1 MRLFSGMEAAPG
13 GSPAARLFARLAAR
27 RNGIAPRPFGLALQG
42 GGSHGAFSW
51 GVLDRLLEEPRF
63 TFDGVSG
70 ASAGAVNAVVLL
82 SGWLN
87 GGRDGARRSLAAL
100 WEGIGDL
107 ALMNPLRWDPVGLAG
122 GRGGQASPMRM
133 SFDMLTRTLSPYLFN
148 PLDVNPLRQLLDDL
162 VDFDRIREADGPQL
176 FVSAT
181 SVHTGRGR
189 IFRNHEMT
197 ADVVL
202 ASASLPHLHHAVR
215 VGDDWYWDGGLSA
228 NPPLLPLADH
238 VRSGRILLVQLT
250 PTEIDEVPLTAPEI
264 RARLGQIVFTT
275 PLLHELQLLE
285 MDRRAGGHGLRRR
298 RHVDLHR
305 IDATEAVRS
314 LSAGSALEPSRA
326 LLSELRQRGRAAAE
340 DWLAGIGEP

>member
-1 MRLFSGMEAAPG
+1 MFSGTEAANG
-13 GSPAARLFARLAAR
+13 GFPAARLFARLAAR
-27 RNGIAPRPFGLALQG
+27 RNGTTPRAFGLALQG

-63 TFDGVSG
+63 AFDGVSG

-87 GGRDGARRSLAAL
+87 GGRDGARQSLAAL

-107 ALMNPLRWDPVGLAG
+107 ALMNPLRWDPVGFAG
-122 GRGGQASPMRM
+122 GRGGQASPMRV

-162 VDFDRIREADGPQL
+162 VDFERIRDPQAPHL

-215 VGDDWYWDGGLSA
+215 VGDEWYWDGGLSA
-228 NPPLLPLADH
+228 NPPLMPLAEQG
-238 VRSGRILLVQLT
+238 RSGRILLVQLT
-250 PTEIDEVPLTAPEI
+250 PTEVAEVPLTAPEI
-264 RARLGQIVFTT
+264 RARLGQIVFNA

-285 MDRRAGGHGLRRR
+285 MDRRSAGRGLRRR
-298 RHVDLHR
+298 RPVDLHC
-305 IDATEAVRS
+305 IDATEAVQS
-314 LSAGSALEPSRA
+314 LAAGSALEPSRA
-326 LLSELRQRGRAAAE
+326 LLSALRQRGRAAAE
-340 DWLAGIGEP
+340 DWLSQIPDL